1 MCVINSVFA
10 SLQWNVTHLRELDPR
25 QKCKRCVQFHKWDEC
40 VSLISS
46 SGAISRC
53 VQFPQKEE
61 IAIEKSGWMNPNCSL
76 SCCNFF
82 LPFVCNFVLFQ
93 LLTCFTIEFML
104 HTTNYASR
112 FTPLDL
118 RYKNGNTVAISEN
131 WYQILCG
138 PKSSPKRTR
147 ISCIY
152 KAQNRWRAQKLCYFP
167 PFMCFMQTFSKC
179 TTISCIS
186 RDKTNGFSFSYEG
199 VVEGRSRESTGK
211 AFAAPVDRPPL
222 SLTHHLTPQM
232 CPLSTSQGGNLA
244 IFGSKYKSFLPVVL
258 RIRKM

>member
-1 MCVINSVFA
+1 MHLQGSKQVA
-10 SLQWNVTHLRELDPR
+10 SPE
-25 QKCKRCVQFHKWDEC
+25 
-40 VSLISS
+40 
-46 SGAISRC
+46 A
-53 VQFPQKEE
+53 
-61 IAIEKSGWMNPNCSL
+61 
-76 SCCNFF
+76 
-82 LPFVCNFVLFQ
+82 VLFP
-93 LLTCFTIEFML
+93 
-104 HTTNYASR
+104 R
-112 FTPLDL
+112 
-118 RYKNGNTVAISEN
+118 
-131 WYQILCG
+131 
-138 PKSSPKRTR
+138 
-147 ISCIY
+147 
-152 KAQNRWRAQKLCYFP
+152 P

-258 RIRKM
+258 RIRKMWILAAPVDILTHHLTPQMCPLQHPKTKVTRELWVRLLPFWRIWMIRTTILLELVWALMGRQSPLKENLARRRSLQLGLWRRRQRGRRSGESERYLALSVSPSHFLYFYCFTSELTNRQSR

>member
-1 MCVINSVFA
+1 MVTFSTVCVINSVFA

-82 LPFVCNFVLFQ
+82 LPSVCNFVLFQ

-138 PKSSPKRTR
+138 PKSSKT
-147 ISCIY
+147 Y
-152 KAQNRWRAQKLCYFP
+152 KDLMHLQGSKQVASPEAVLFPRP

-186 RDKTNGFSFSYEG
+186 RDKTNS
-199 VVEGRSRESTGK
+199 
-211 AFAAPVDRPPL
+211 
-222 SLTHHLTPQM
+222 
-232 CPLSTSQGGNLA
+232 
-244 IFGSKYKSFLPVVL
+244 
-258 RIRKM
+258 

>member
-1 MCVINSVFA
+1 MVTFSTVCVINSVFA

-82 LPFVCNFVLFQ
+82 LPSVCNFVLFQ

-138 PKSSPKRTR
+138 PKSSPRFQNVQGSDASTRLKTGGEPRSCAISQASFYVFYANFFQVHNNLLHLSRQNKR
-147 ISCIY
+147 
-152 KAQNRWRAQKLCYFP
+152 L
-167 PFMCFMQTFSKC
+167 
-179 TTISCIS
+179 
-186 RDKTNGFSFSYEG
+186 
-199 VVEGRSRESTGK
+199 
-211 AFAAPVDRPPL
+211 
-222 SLTHHLTPQM
+222 
-232 CPLSTSQGGNLA
+232 
-244 IFGSKYKSFLPVVL
+244 IFIFL
-258 RIRKM
+258 

>member
-1 MCVINSVFA
+1 MVIQ
-10 SLQWNVTHLRELDPR
+10 LQFLKIGIRSCAA
-25 QKCKRCVQFHKWDEC
+25 QKV
-40 VSLISS
+40 
-46 SGAISRC
+46 
-53 VQFPQKEE
+53 
-61 IAIEKSGWMNPNCSL
+61 
-76 SCCNFF
+76 
-82 LPFVCNFVLFQ
+82 
-93 LLTCFTIEFML
+93 
-104 HTTNYASR
+104 
-112 FTPLDL
+112 
-118 RYKNGNTVAISEN
+118 
-131 WYQILCG
+131 
-138 PKSSPKRTR
+138 PKRTR

-186 RDKTNGFSFSYEG
+186 RDKTNGWFSFSYEG

-244 IFGSKYKSFLPVVL
+244 IFGSKYKSFSHVVL
-258 RIRKM
+258 RIRKMWILAAPVDILTHHLTPQMCPLQHPKTKVAHRSVNCEWDCCHSGESEW